1 MYFWFADHFL
11 QVSQANILYET
22 GKYISKMKK
31 SQKETADDINSVK
44 QKIETLNLQIE

>member
-1 MYFWFADHFL
+1 MYFRFSNNFL
-11 QVSQANILYET
+11 QISQANILYET

-31 SQKETADDINSVK
+31 SQKETADEINSVK